1 MARYQLPEDPRK
13 TSKQQQRRSR
23 KRPTD
28 GAATQP
34 IPWFWLG
41 MGGVVT
47 LVAVVAAVLLAR
59 SILLRPPLPT
69 DNAQAP
75 MIIRLTAPPSPTP
88 SATPPFPTPTIIPTF
103 TPVPTPD
110 LARPPDEVTVGYYA
124 AVQGTGGFGV
134 TVRGGPSTS
143 NAPITVAPEGT
154 LLFVIGGPQADTA
167 VERLWWQVRLA
178 DGQEGWVAG
187 EFLAPAAAP

>member
-1 MARYQLPEDPRK
+1 MAQYQAPQDPRK
-13 TSKQQQRRSR
+13 TPARRQRHSRERSHDADL
-23 KRPTD
+23 P
-28 GAATQP
+28 QP

-47 LVAVVAAVLLAR
+47 LVAVATAVMLAHT
-59 SILLRPPLPT
+59 ILLRPPLLA
-69 DNAQAP
+69 DSAQAP
-75 MIIRLTAPPSPTP
+75 VIIHLTAPPSPTP

-110 LARPPDEVTVGYYA
+110 VARAPDEVTVGYYA
-124 AVQGTGGFGV
+124 SVQGTGEFGV

-143 NAPITVAPEGT
+143 NAAITVAPEGT
-154 LLFVIGGPQADTA
+154 LLYVIGGPQADTT
-167 VERLWWQVRLA
+167 VERLWWQIRLE
-178 DGQEGWVAG
+178 GGGEGWVAG